1 MKQKKI
7 FEVTDAASK
16 QIIKSSESSDSK
28 DWPLRIAVNI
38 SEGGKYNYF
47 MGFDQSKEEDLRL
60 KINNIEII
68 ISPDSMLHL
77 KNCKLDYVE
86 IEKNQH
92 QFIFLNP
99 SDPAYSPPN
108 EGLEKNVTHDL

>member
-60 KINNIEII
+60 KINQN
-68 ISPDSMLHL
+68 S
-77 KNCKLDYVE
+77 KK
-86 IEKNQH
+86 
-92 QFIFLNP
+92 
-99 SDPAYSPPN
+99 
-108 EGLEKNVTHDL
+108 